1 MSESGSTA
9 VTALKKGK
17 DLYVANVG
25 DSRCVMAREGGS
37 GRLDAVAMSD
47 DHKPDRRDER
57 ERILKHR

>member
-1 MSESGSTA
+1 M
-9 VTALKKGK
+9 TALKKGK